1 MQNKQAHTDVGVTK
15 SGWDSAENLIDGG
28 DGVTI
33 PPVVARIFSG
43 DRSSPLT
50 REASLVRGEAVDV
63 LLRRLWGL
71 RGSVGVKQSFRLDGI
86 KV

>member
-1 MQNKQAHTDVGVTK
+1 MMIKRNIIDFGII
-15 SGWDSAENLIDGG
+15 SYECSSAENLIDGG